1 MQNKKPDVTILWDE
15 DKKKLK
21 VKPPILKVKH
31 GDKVEFFSPV
41 SNAKISFPDSEII
54 DIDGWE
60 TIAEGSSIE
69 GIVKSS
75 AVKGKKYY
83 YAVLCKHND
92 GKYTYA
98 EGNSCPAMK
107 VDG

>member
-1 MQNKKPDVTILWDE
+1 MEDKKLKVTISWDE

-21 VKPPILKVKH
+21 VKPGKVKVKH
-31 GDKVEFFSPV
+31 GHKVEFFSPD
-41 SNAKISFPDSEII
+41 SIAKISFPDSEII
-54 DIDGWE
+54 DIEGWE
-60 TIAEGSSIE
+60 TIEEGSSIE
-69 GIVKSS
+69 RIVKSS
-75 AVKGKKYY
+75 AVNGRTYY